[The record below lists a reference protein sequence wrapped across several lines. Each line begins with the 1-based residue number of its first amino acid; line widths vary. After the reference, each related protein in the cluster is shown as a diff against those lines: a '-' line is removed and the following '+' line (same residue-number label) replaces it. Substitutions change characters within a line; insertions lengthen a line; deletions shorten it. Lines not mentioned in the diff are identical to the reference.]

1 MADAA
6 SLGATLARLRLH
18 VASGVTRDL
27 AWRRRQLE
35 GLEEFVRENRAAI
48 AAALDEDLGK
58 SSFEAHLTEVGPIL
72 TEIAEARRHLRIW
85 TRPRRVAVPLHLRPG
100 CAEVRPE
107 PYGVA
112 LILAPWNYPL
122 QLTLV
127 PLVSAL
133 AAGNGVIVKPSELA
147 AATAA
152 LLERL
157 LPRYLDPEAVAVVT
171 GPAETAAALAALPV
185 DCIFC
190 TGSPAVGRKVMAA
203 AAANLT
209 PVTLELGGKCPV
221 IVEATARVRVAARRI
236 VWGKFLNAGQT
247 CVAPDYVLVDRR
259 LEEAFLAAC
268 VEAIR
273 DFFGPDPLASPDYSR
288 IINDAHVERLMG
300 LLDGGR
306 AVCGG
311 VVDRGRRRLA
321 PTILRDVDPASALMQ
336 EEIFG
341 PVLPVLPVASLAEAV
356 ANVNARPPPLA
367 LYLFTESAQAQREA
381 LAQTRS
387 GGVCVNDVV
396 VHLTVPGLPF
406 GGLGASGMGSCHGQA
421 GFEAFTHRRSVL
433 QRGSRPDPDLR
444 YPPYGRLLK
453 AWVGYRPERP

>member
-1 MADAA
+1 MAEAA
-6 SLGATLARLRLH
+6 SPGAILARLRSH

-27 AWRRRQLE
+27 VWRRRQLAR
-35 GLEEFVRENRAAI
+35 LEDLVRENGAAI

-58 SSFEAHLTEVGPIL
+58 SPFEAHLTEVVPIL
-72 TEIAEARRHLRIW
+72 TEIAEARRHLRAW
-85 TRPRRVAVPLHLRPG
+85 TRPRRAAVPLHLRPG
-100 CAEVRPE
+100 SAEARPE

-147 AATAA
+147 AATAR

-157 LPRYLDPEAVAVVT
+157 VPRYLDPEAVAVVT
-171 GPAETAAALAALPV
+171 GAAETAAALVALPV

-221 IVEATARVRVAARRI
+221 IVESTAPVRVAARRI

-247 CVAPDYVLVDRR
+247 CVAPDYVLVDGR
-259 LEEAFLAAC
+259 LEDAFLAAC
-268 VEAIR
+268 VEAIQA
-273 DFFGPDPLASPDYSR
+273 FFGPDPLASPDYSR
-288 IINDAHVERLMG
+288 IVSDAHVERLMG
-300 LLDGGR
+300 LLGGGR
-306 AVCGG
+306 VVCGG
-311 VVDRGRRRLA
+311 VADRARRRIA
-321 PTILRDVDPASALMQ
+321 PTILRDVDPASAVMQ

-341 PVLPVLPVASLAEAV
+341 PILPVLPVASLAEAV
-356 ANVNARPPPLA
+356 ASINARPPPLA
-367 LYLFTESAQAQREA
+367 LYLFTESARVEREV
-381 LAQTRS
+381 LARTRS

-421 GFEAFTHRRSVL
+421 GFAAFTHWRSVL
-433 QRGSRPDPDLR
+433 RRGNRPDPALR

-453 AWVGYRPERP
+453 AWVGYRPERG